1 MDHGRVV
8 SLDFRRSNDEQL
20 ASTLDGLGAS
30 AVGNEPAVADAI
42 HSRHFRLR
50 FRLTGV
56 HLMASAGES
65 KLGTFSTLSIGIGG
79 MVGGGIF
86 AVTGLTVE
94 VTKGAAPIAF
104 LIAGIVAW
112 LTSYSY
118 LKLTLRF
125 PGEGGTVAFLNQA
138 FGGGIVTGAANILLL
153 LSYVVLVAVYAYAFG
168 SYGASFFPEQD
179 RGYWLHILISAVI
192 VGLVVVNVF
201 GARLVIRSENAF
213 NAVKMV
219 LLAGFVVAGLLTPME
234 WSRLGP
240 ENFVAPLGLVA
251 GAMLIFL
258 NYEGFELIAN
268 ASNDVAD
275 PKRSLPIAYYGGV
288 LIVIAF
294 YVLIVM
300 VVVGHMSFAAVAQSR
315 DYALSVAARD
325 FMGSTGYVAIAIA
338 ALTATTSAINAT
350 FYSTGRLA
358 YIIAKSGELP
368 TDLERSFRGQ
378 HLEGTLITAVLA
390 LVMANLVPL
399 EAIATMGSAG
409 FLLLFM
415 LVNVA
420 NLLLARDTGS
430 RGWISGLAILSTGI
444 ALVMLCVEVGEN
456 PATRNH
462 LCILVGMVVVSLG
475 IEVTYRRIT
484 GRKIHLIRDA
494 DRASLN

>member
-1 MDHGRVV
+1 
-8 SLDFRRSNDEQL
+8 
-20 ASTLDGLGAS
+20 
-30 AVGNEPAVADAI
+30 
-42 HSRHFRLR
+42 
-50 FRLTGV
+50 
-56 HLMASAGES
+56 MASSGDS

-94 VTKGAAPIAF
+94 VTRGAAPVAF
-104 LIAGIVAW
+104 LIAGVVAL

-118 LKLTLRF
+118 LRLTLRY

-168 SYGASFFPEQD
+168 SYGASLLPEPE
-179 RGYWLHILISAVI
+179 RGFWLHVLISAVI
-192 VGLVVVNVF
+192 VGLVVVSVF
-201 GARLVIRSENAF
+201 GDRLVVRSENFF
-213 NAVKMV
+213 NAVKLV

-240 ENFVAPLGLVA
+240 ENFVTPLGLVA

-275 PKRSLPIAYYGGV
+275 PKRSLPIAYLGGV

-294 YVLIVM
+294 YVLIVT
-300 VVVGHMSFAAVAQSR
+300 VVVGHLSFAEVAKSQ
-315 DYALSVAARD
+315 DYALSAAAQD
-325 FMGSTGYVAIAIA
+325 IMGRAGYIAIAIA

-350 FYSTGRLA
+350 FYSTGRLT
-358 YIIAKSGELP
+358 YIIAKTGELP
-368 TDLERSFRGQ
+368 TELERSIRGQ
-378 HLEGTLITAVLA
+378 HIEGTLITATLA
-390 LVMANLVPL
+390 LVIANFVPL

-415 LVNVA
+415 AVNIA
-420 NLLLARDTGS
+420 NVRLARDTGS
-430 RGWISGLAILSTGI
+430 RAWISGLAALSTGV
-444 ALVMLCVEVGEN
+444 ALVVLCIEVDEN

-462 LCILVGMVVVSLG
+462 LWILVGMLAVSLAT
-475 IEVTYRRIT
+475 EVVYRRFT
-484 GRKIHLIRDA
+484 GRRIHLIRNA
-494 DRASLN
+494 DRTSPN